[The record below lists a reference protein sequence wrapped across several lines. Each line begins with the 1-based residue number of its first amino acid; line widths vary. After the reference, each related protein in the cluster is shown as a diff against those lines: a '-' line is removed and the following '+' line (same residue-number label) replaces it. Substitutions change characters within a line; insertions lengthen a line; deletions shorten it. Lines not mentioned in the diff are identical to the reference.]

1 MRPSAYR
8 MTIIIA
14 SVTFVVGAL
23 FVYNEF
29 ISVSYE
35 DILVLRAKR
44 DGTEEKLAETQKAIE
59 AIQQL
64 KEKYASLT
72 ELKNNL
78 SLMLPEEEHLP
89 LAINQ
94 LQTLAAQH
102 NMSVQSLIVE
112 YVHPK
117 KNPLQSA
124 STTRPMHTLRL
135 DMRLIGTY
143 DDMKGFLEAVQN
155 NVRVMDVD
163 NFKINGGGSHSSSQ
177 LEHSLVVHTYYQ
189 EDDGD
194 NN

>member
-1 MRPSAYR
+1 MKPSAYR
-8 MTIIIA
+8 MIIIIA
-14 SVTFVVGAL
+14 SVTFVIGAL

-29 ISVSYE
+29 IRMTYD
-35 DILVLRAKR
+35 DITMLRAKR
-44 DGTEEKLAETQKAIE
+44 DGTREKLAETQKAIE
-59 AIQQL
+59 AIQKL

-78 SLMLPEEEHLP
+78 SLMLPENEHLP

-94 LQTLAAQH
+94 LQALADQH
-102 NMSVQSLIVE
+102 NVAVQSLIVE

-117 KNPLQSA
+117 KNPLKMSVTQ
-124 STTRPMHTLRL
+124 PVHTLRL

-143 DDMKGFLEAVQN
+143 DNMKGFLDAVQN

-163 NFKINGGGSHSSSQ
+163 SFKINGGGSFTSSE

-189 EDDGD
+189 EDNGD

>member
-1 MRPSAYR
+1 MI
-8 MTIIIA
+8 IIIA
-14 SVTFVVGAL
+14 SVTFVIGAL

-29 ISVSYE
+29 IRMTYD
-35 DILVLRAKR
+35 DITMLRAKR
-44 DGTEEKLAETQKAIE
+44 DGTREKLAETQKAIE
-59 AIQQL
+59 AIQKL

-78 SLMLPEEEHLP
+78 SLMLPENEHLP

-94 LQTLAAQH
+94 LQALADQH
-102 NMSVQSLIVE
+102 NVAVQSLIVE

-117 KNPLQSA
+117 KNPLKMSVTQ
-124 STTRPMHTLRL
+124 PVHTLRL

-143 DDMKGFLEAVQN
+143 DNMKGFLDAVQN

-163 NFKINGGGSHSSSQ
+163 SFKINGGGSFTSSE

-189 EDDGD
+189 EDNGD